1 MSVLSWVATELGVDV
16 VEVADLRL
24 QNRHL
29 RAHRGVGLRDLAL
42 SAWLAASLDPGKLVR
57 A

>member
-1 MSVLSWVATELGVDV
+1 VSVLSWVATELGVDV
-16 VEVADLRL
+16 VEVADLSL